1 MEKYNIKEHKDEI
14 ITSII
19 KNLIWAPIA
28 ALIPIGYN
36 LINTLYLNIKNGSD
50 LFTVSNILIAICL
63 LLSVTS
69 IIICIKLSCKYR
81 KKSSSEDPSSIQDS
95 ISSDFRFSTIV
106 AELIFDDNRI
116 NITSTIDYNMTVLA
130 ESVTELKRDLI
141 WSGAKYKGT
150 KLVEMNGAYDL
161 IDSDR
166 ESSPFPYIIAF
177 NTEKKRGDLITC
189 KTETQV
195 VDENYNMMPVY
206 SFMVKYQIDK
216 LVLRVIAPKGMIKNV
231 KQAVYADRAKE
242 IQVKQPVNI
251 VPEYIRNLVR
261 YTYEI
266 DMPSLLYNYFIE
278 WEFTN
283 N

>member
-1 MEKYNIKEHKDEI
+1 MKKYNIKEHKDEI

-36 LINTLYLNIKNGSD
+36 LINTLCLNIKNGSD
-50 LFTVSNILIAICL
+50 FFTASNILITICL

-69 IIICIKLSCKYR
+69 IIICIKLSCNYR
-81 KKSSSEDPSSIQDS
+81 KKSINEEPSSVQDS
-95 ISSDFRFSTIV
+95 ISSDFRFSSIV
-106 AELIFDDNRI
+106 AELSFDDNRKD
-116 NITSTIDYNMTVLA
+116 ITSTIDYNMTVLA

-141 WSGAKYKGT
+141 WSGAKYNGT
-150 KLVEMNGAYDL
+150 KLVKKDGEYDL

-166 ESSPFPYIIAF
+166 ESSPFPYTIAF
-177 NTEKKRGDLITC
+177 NTEKKRGDFITF
-189 KTETQV
+189 KTETHV

-242 IQVKQPVNI
+242 IQVKKPVNI
-251 VPEYIRNLVR
+251 VPEYVRNLVR

-266 DMPSLLYNYFIE
+266 ETPSLLYNYFIE